1 MKNQILSGKVIYV
14 VSTGCSKSVEVPPF
28 IKKLES
34 KGAKVYL
41 FATEECQK
49 IIADEEEFE
58 NIIIKKAI
66 TPRKEMK

>member
-1 MKNQILSGKVIYV
+1 MDLLQYIKKEGEVSNENQILSGKVIYV

-49 IIADEEEFE
+49 L
-58 NIIIKKAI
+58 
-66 TPRKEMK
+66 